1 MMRILKCSLPECEY
15 DPKKP
20 EDLLDHYK
28 THTIDELSAHLY
40 ELLVKDFPSRI
51 EHDMQVR
58 TALYRLSNSRLPDEI
73 DFKKLSADELDTLAT
88 IVIAAVQS
96 VENFKNRVA
105 ARLKQHGIR
114 DFRAD

>member
-1 MMRILKCSLPECEY
+1 MRVLKCSLPGCEY

-20 EDLLDHYK
+20 EDLLNHYK
-28 THTIDELSAHLY
+28 THTIDELSSYLY
-40 ELLVKDFPSRI
+40 DLLVTDFGTRI
-51 EHDMQVR
+51 EHDIQVK

-88 IVIAAVQS
+88 IVISAVQS

-105 ARLKQHGIR
+105 ARLKQHGIKDVR
-114 DFRAD
+114 FE